1 MQEQAYTRV
10 EKEKEAVSGR
20 KKGHYNDWTP
30 WTPPFIKTKTK
41 MLTTTRKIGI
51 EMENFSRSHVGNIVE
66 GKLKWK
72 KKTDNAYILDSIELH
87 KFDMCGLWLGFACC
101 MFVKSHVL

>member
-1 MQEQAYTRV
+1 MNSTIYQNKNENANNN
-10 EKEKEAVSGR
+10 
-20 KKGHYNDWTP
+20 KKNWNRNGEFQ
-30 WTPPFIKTKTK
+30 PFPRGKYRGGKTQ
-41 MLTTTRKIGI
+41 M
-51 EMENFSRSHVGNIVE
+51 
-66 GKLKWK
+66 K